1 MIILSID
8 LFTGEDIMNLQTY
21 IKQFLI
27 IVLSL
32 VICFVFSGCKG
43 NDEANRLANKIQLL
57 DIDEISGTFSL
68 PKFVE
73 NDTNARII
81 WTSNK
86 PNIIYISEFPEWDHK
101 YNHNLYYM
109 AKVTLPEEATEVE
122 LKAEVTYGKE
132 KATRVFTVN
141 VIRNEYHAMTIAK
154 VKELTNQG
162 EKVEIEGVVTFIGKD
177 GYAIKDVSGTIFICD
192 GKDVNIGDKML
203 VKGVFYCKQN
213 NPQIMLDYQEQIDSI
228 LFNPDK
234 AAEAMELKTIQEHD
248 EKDIT
253 FYGKLVKVKG
263 IIKDNQDS
271 NLPYKL
277 VNPFNPSEFVCI
289 NKNCQDAVLKALYD
303 NLNKYI
309 ETIALIYDNNSGAFS
324 IIISNT
330 FTENDFVISDEDEVN
345 MALAFLIE
353 KWTGTVVT
361 ENLNLEKYLD
371 SYGTVVSWES
381 KNPEV
386 LTSDGKVGM
395 PTKDTTVTF
404 TITVAKN
411 NTKASGKVEVVVKK
425 ITPMKIK
432 KILEQTPKSALDE
445 KVSVLLEGK
454 VIGYQSKGYWV
465 SDDTGAIFV
474 FTNKENTFEE
484 PFPEIGEMVLIKGE
498 LTTYGE
504 NYCFTAQV
512 NLLNVMKI
520 TSTEMMLLDPIDL
533 TFEQIYALNITSYE
547 KAREVAM
554 DYYGKFITI
563 TGKVMI
569 KDNLDKLCLVSIN
582 DSSQKI
588 YVSSNSVNVDLVDG
602 QIITVT
608 LLIEDIYYA
617 NDASTSQTYNQGTF
631 GCIYFQGEA
640 LR

>member
-1 MIILSID
+1 
-8 LFTGEDIMNLQTY
+8 MNLQTY

-213 NPQIMLDYQEQIDSI
+213 NPQIMLNYQEQIDSI

-454 VIGYQSKGYWV
+454 VIGYQNKGYWV

-582 DSSQKI
+582 DSSQMI

-608 LLIEDIYYA
+608 LLIEDIYFA

>member
-177 GYAIKDVSGTIFICD
+177 GYAIKDVSGTIFIGD

-213 NPQIMLDYQEQIDSI
+213 NPQIMLNYQEQIDSI

-361 ENLNLEKYLD
+361 ENINLEKYLD

-411 NTKASGKVEVVVKK
+411 NTKVSGKVEVVVKK

-582 DSSQKI
+582 DSSQMI

>member
-213 NPQIMLDYQEQIDSI
+213 NPQIMLNYQEQIDSI
-228 LFNPDK
+228 IFNPDK
-234 AAEAMELKTIQEHD
+234 AAEVMELKTIQEHD

-277 VNPFNPSEFVCI
+277 VNPFNPSEFVRI

-361 ENLNLEKYLD
+361 ENINLEKYLD

-454 VIGYQSKGYWV
+454 VIGYQNKGYWV

>member
-1 MIILSID
+1 
-8 LFTGEDIMNLQTY
+8 MNLQTY

-228 LFNPDK
+228 IFNPDK

-582 DSSQKI
+582 DSSQMI

-608 LLIEDIYYA
+608 LLIEDIYFA

>member
-32 VICFVFSGCKG
+32 VICFVCSGCKG

-228 LFNPDK
+228 IFNPDK
-234 AAEAMELKTIQEHD
+234 AAEVMELKTIQEHD

-361 ENLNLEKYLD
+361 ENINLEKYLD

-582 DSSQKI
+582 DSSQMI

-608 LLIEDIYYA
+608 LLIEDIYFA

>member
-213 NPQIMLDYQEQIDSI
+213 NPQIMLNYQEQIDSI

-386 LTSDGKVGM
+386 LTSNGKVGM
-395 PTKDTTVTF
+395 PTKDTNVTF

-454 VIGYQSKGYWV
+454 VIGYQNKGYWV

-582 DSSQKI
+582 DSSKKI